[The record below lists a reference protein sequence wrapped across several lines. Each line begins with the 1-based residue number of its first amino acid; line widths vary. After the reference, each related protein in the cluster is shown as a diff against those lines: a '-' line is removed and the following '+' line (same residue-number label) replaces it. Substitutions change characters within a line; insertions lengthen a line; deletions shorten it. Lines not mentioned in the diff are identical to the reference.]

1 MRILI
6 ALLFLPL
13 FSFSQEG
20 IGYKLWI
27 GFSDKGSITNSTYS
41 ASDLF
46 SERSIA
52 RREKQNISIDYT
64 DYPISSDY
72 LSILKNLNFEVLN
85 KSKWFNGLTALQ
97 SDTNAID
104 SLLQMNFIQ
113 RIDTLGYFAVD
124 TASRYA
130 SKFDGIVIDENTHA
144 AAKNQIEMIWN
155 DIYSV
160 NKVVRYNKSVSEIV
174 NMICMNM
181 IRVQEL
187 ENQFKSIKYDLDKIQ
202 NLNREIRL
210 SGVQDLINKNEIE
223 TYIQTLDRDEKNM
236 MTQLDLGVNDII
248 GNIDLIEFKNKQ
260 NQHSKTYTS

>member
-1 MRILI
+1 MRRVLI

-13 FSFSQEG
+13 LSWSQEG

-52 RREKQNISIDYT
+52 RREKQNIPIDYT

-72 LSILKNLNFEVLN
+72 LSALKNLNFEVLN
-85 KSKWFNGLTALQ
+85 KSKWLNRVTALQ

-104 SLLQMNFIQ
+104 YLLQMNFIQ

-124 TASRYA
+124 TSSRYA

-144 AAKNQIEMIWN
+144 AAKNQIEMI
-155 DIYSV
+155 S
-160 NKVVRYNKSVSEIV
+160 
-174 NMICMNM
+174 
-181 IRVQEL
+181 
-187 ENQFKSIKYDLDKIQ
+187 
-202 NLNREIRL
+202 
-210 SGVQDLINKNEIE
+210 
-223 TYIQTLDRDEKNM
+223 
-236 MTQLDLGVNDII
+236 
-248 GNIDLIEFKNKQ
+248 
-260 NQHSKTYTS
+260 